1 MMRFNRVHE
10 EDFLGW
16 EAWLEAMA
24 REGFHATKVGR
35 VFTRFEEG
43 ERKAVRYHVDLPGRA
58 PRSLRRDLLQ
68 EKGFHHLGDLG
79 KAAIFRWG
87 NPETEEAL
95 LHQGKAASYQRMTF
109 WNRWMLRLALFLLLL
124 FLASVTFLEV
134 GGGVLLYLV
143 EEPFQVNILFVLLFG
158 GVLAFLSHRKLRA
171 CLEAFETDTEARYK
185 EAWEPSVLSPALQ
198 NSLLALLL
206 FLLPVMGSIT
216 TGNQSRNLVE
226 KAQTAEL
233 PVLLLREV
241 REDAGEDILMV
252 WGHSHLLAPAVVESL
267 QRWQTEHLYTQYY
280 DLVTEHLAKSIMEPL
295 RRRAWM
301 EEWAPRTVE
310 GLDEVYLEIDGRL
323 VSVLARRGRQV
334 VLWTAD
340 MDMEESVLHALLLE
354 LLDRGRM
361 E

>member
-1 MMRFNRVHE
+1 MMRFNKVHE

-16 EAWLEAMA
+16 EAWLESMA
-24 REGFHATKVGR
+24 RAGFHATKVGR
-35 VFTRFEEG
+35 VFTWFEEG
-43 ERKAVRYHVDLPGRA
+43 EGEAERYHVDLPGRA
-58 PRSLRRDLLQ
+58 PRSLRQDLLQ
-68 EKGFHHLGDLG
+68 EKGFHPVGSMG

-95 LHQGKAASYQRMTF
+95 LHQGKAVSYKRMIF
-109 WNRWMLRLALFLLLL
+109 WNRWMLWLLLLLLLL
-124 FLASVTFLEV
+124 FLASVTFLEI
-134 GGGVLLYLV
+134 GGVVLLYLV

-158 GVLAFLSHRKLRA
+158 GALSFLSHRKLRA
-171 CLEAFETDTEARYK
+171 CQEAFETDTEARYK

-216 TGNQSRNLVE
+216 TGHQTRNLVE
-226 KAQTAEL
+226 KAQAAEL

-252 WGHSHLLAPAVVESL
+252 WGHGHLLAPAVLESL

-301 EEWAPRTVE
+301 EAWAPRMWE
-310 GLDEVYLEIDGRL
+310 GLDEVYLGVDGRL
-323 VSVLARRGRQV
+323 VAVLARRGRQV
-334 VLWTAD
+334 VLWTAS
-340 MDMEESVLHALLLE
+340 MDMEESVLHARLLL
-354 LLDRGRM
+354 LMDRGRM